1 MQKAT
6 VVLDVK
12 ADSGLKSIRQMK
24 TEMRALQEAM
34 TLAGQA
40 GDEKLFKKLEA
51 DFAQLRNDLRDT
63 QQAMQ
68 YLDPGELLGG
78 WVRLTQGLVGSFAAV
93 TGAMTLFG
101 GESEKIQEIER
112 KSMALIQTMMGLEQ
126 ARQLLIDEGGVKQ
139 IKILM
144 QQTAAQYKLIS
155 ARLTENL
162 TIKATEN
169 ATKGAKVAQWL
180 WNAAVAA
187 NPIVAITVGIAALT
201 AGIYLLIKAQNKQ
214 TDAERQAKLVHDAYL
229 KAQLKGYEQ
238 TMVQSVK
245 LRALTKLANDDTAA
259 MESRKN
265 ALNEINEIMGT
276 NLKLTDDLTT
286 KTEEWIA
293 VQIEQA
299 KVAAVIEEIAR
310 LQTEMMNE
318 QKLIAEARPG
328 WFKRNVI
335 NPIISMGSI
344 TREELNMARWT
355 MENYS
360 EATKDL
366 QAQVDGLTAKLQE
379 ELLAL
384 KGDTDGK
391 KKETEGTFDAAAAY
405 REYMSVLERV
415 ADYHTDVRLSIAK
428 TTQALAEQTKD
439 AKKIYEAETTVLAIE
454 QEKAIT
460 EAKRK
465 AQKLSED
472 LKTAYGDPKVK
483 AEKEKQIQEDLAN
496 ELIDI
501 DNAFYVKRAQSFK
514 KWGDT
519 INEQTNRQFDTQI
532 MQYENAANKTRDIQE
547 KADLEIKALKV
558 RHFKDLGDL
567 KREDYASD
575 EDFAAA
581 TKALKEK
588 QAGEII
594 TIETD
599 TRNKILWLKLDL
611 KAELAKIDEEMAT
624 NEKSRLEARRATLT
638 VEYEKAK
645 QLAIEQYGEQSELVK
660 KLEEQ
665 FLYDIA
671 MLESESMKQR
681 ITNWGDFSNEVA
693 MNLSTIM
700 TNLTDIELEEINIR
714 DAAWQKSFDL
724 RIAGFET
731 ELAKAEEIW
740 GKESAQYKYLLGEQ
754 RKADE
759 EKLKHDQWVEEQRR
773 KSTNKYAKA
782 QIAMQM
788 AQATAELA
796 KSTASIWF
804 GETATKLEFG
814 IPFAIMLQSLITGI
828 YATQMA
834 LMSKQMGAIS
844 KMRYGGFITGPSHE
858 SGGVRKELEGGE
870 AVINKRS
877 MAIPGM
883 KNLVS
888 KINEVGGGVSFR
900 DNRTEPE
907 LIDYDRLA
915 TLINDK
921 RVYVVE
927 SDITDAQSRVKVIK
941 DRTSF

>member
-34 TLAGQA
+34 TLAGKV

-51 DFAQLRNDLRDT
+51 DFAKLRNDLKDT

-126 ARQLLIDEGGVKQ
+126 ARQLLIDEGGIKQ

-169 ATKGAKVAQWL
+169 ATRGAKVAQWL
-180 WNAAVAA
+180 WNAAIAA
-187 NPIVAITVGIAALT
+187 NPIVAITIGVAALT

-214 TDAERQAKLVHDAYL
+214 TDAQRHAKLIQDSYNKANMKAIESTREQVVRVKALEKVATNDKLSTEKRTGAL
-229 KAQLKGYEQ
+229 KEL
-238 TMVQSVK
+238 
-245 LRALTKLANDDTAA
+245 
-259 MESRKN
+259 N
-265 ALNEINEIMGT
+265 AIMGT
-276 NLKLTDDLTT
+276 NLKLTDDI
-286 KTEEWIA
+286 KKKVMEWTE
-293 VQIEQA
+293 VQLDQA
-299 KVAAVIEEIAR
+299 RITSLIQEIAS
-310 LQTEMMNE
+310 LETELLNE

-335 NPIISMGSI
+335 NPIISMGSV
-344 TREELNMARWT
+344 TKEELNKARWT
-355 MENYS
+355 MENYT
-360 EATKDL
+360 EATGDL
-366 QAQVDGLTAKLQE
+366 EAQITGLTNKLNT
-379 ELLAL
+379 LVLAMADKY
-384 KGDTDGK
+384 KGDQNNTGA
-391 KKETEGTFDAAAAY
+391 TFDAVAANK
-405 REYMSVLERV
+405 EYMATLEKI

-501 DNAFYVKRAQSFK
+501 DNAYYVKRAQSFK
-514 KWGDT
+514 KWGDI
-519 INEQTNRQFDTQI
+519 INEQTNRQLDTQI
-532 MQYENAANKTRDIQE
+532 MQYENAANKTKDIQE
-547 KADLEIKALKV
+547 KSDLEIKALKV
-558 RHFKDLGDL
+558 KHIKDLSDL
-567 KREDYASD
+567 KREDYAS
-575 EDFAAA
+575 EEAYNAAV
-581 TKALKEK
+581 TALKEK

-724 RIAGFET
+724 RTAGFET

-834 LMSKQMGAIS
+834 LMSKQMGAIG

-870 AVINKRS
+870 AVVNKRS